1 MGEVEIGYTVE
12 KERWLAASENLHE
25 FGQIMARNLRN
36 MNRDGRGQ
44 EDADDLTA
52 DILLACTAIGYV
64 AEFATDKCRF
74 MPVRGNKIG
83 KGKGG

>member
-1 MGEVEIGYTVE
+1 MGEIEIGYTVE

-44 EDADDLTA
+44 EDRKS
-52 DILLACTAIGYV
+52 V
-64 AEFATDKCRF
+64 
-74 MPVRGNKIG
+74 V
-83 KGKGG
+83 